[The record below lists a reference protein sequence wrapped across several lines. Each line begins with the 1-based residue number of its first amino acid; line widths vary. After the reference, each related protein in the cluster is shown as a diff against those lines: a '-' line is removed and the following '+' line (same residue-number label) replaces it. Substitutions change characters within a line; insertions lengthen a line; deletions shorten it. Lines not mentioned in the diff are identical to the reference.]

1 MLKAGF
7 IHAVDADLKSDFD
20 TIPKDRLLARV
31 GQKVSDGRILGLVEA
46 FLEQGVLDGLEEWTP
61 EHGPEHGTPQ
71 GAVISALLSNLY
83 LNEVDRMLEVTR
95 NGKYISNMRGSQT
108 IW

>member
-61 EHGPEHGTPQ
+61 EHGTPQ
-71 GAVISALLSNLY
+71 GAVISPLLSNLY